1 MRIKSTQFK
10 CSAIDE
16 SNQYADSTLGRD
28 DKKNHVCEKSNNKI
42 NIIVAI
48 ARIH

>member
-28 DKKNHVCEKSNNKI
+28 DKKTTCAKKATTKLI
-42 NIIVAI
+42 
-48 ARIH
+48 